1 MGVQIDTIRKIK
13 ERDGLDL
20 KEALHYYHEVMEDPQ
35 VDPDI
40 WEFYITNY
48 DQKFQE
54 LVEIVFQASDLK
66 YDACQKIVQAL
77 SERHKLII

>member
-1 MGVQIDTIRKIK
+1 MGVQIDTIRKIR
-13 ERDGLDL
+13 ERDDIGL
-20 KEALHYYHEVMEDPQ
+20 KEALHYYREVMEDPQ

-48 DQKFQE
+48 DKKFKE

-66 YDACQKIVQAL
+66 FDACQKIVLAL